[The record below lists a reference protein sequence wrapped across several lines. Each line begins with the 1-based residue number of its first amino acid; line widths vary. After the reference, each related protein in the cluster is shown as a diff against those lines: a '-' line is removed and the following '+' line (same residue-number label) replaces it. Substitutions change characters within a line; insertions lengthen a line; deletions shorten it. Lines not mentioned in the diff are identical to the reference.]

1 MAWEGKVQFNMFL
14 IYGVVPE
21 QLNLRTLGFVFVIY
35 RWIIYF
41 YFLFHALIHSPT
53 THSLTLFCNIL
64 HWIPREGYN
73 NFLRLHYPL
82 ELGYHSLPMNR
93 ILLLWWAPV
102 NCFGTYSHMAHM
114 KWGALQFR
122 CWWSIVDVYK
132 FNSKGAGAWASVA
145 FLAITVHR
153 MVMMDGYTFSRC
165 NPAPAVMASRGCNV
179 EIRKLYY
186 HRPLTMATV
195 AGKTTAY

>member
-1 MAWEGKVQFNMFL
+1 MGSFLYSEIYALLDMFL
-14 IYGVVPE
+14 LFIGEFYI
-21 QLNLRTLGFVFVIY
+21 FI
-35 RWIIYF
+35 F
-41 YFLFHALIHSPT
+41 YFTHSQT

-64 HWIPREGYN
+64 HRIPRERYN
-73 NFLRLHYPL
+73 IFLRLHYPL
-82 ELGYHSLPMNR
+82 ELCYSLPMNR